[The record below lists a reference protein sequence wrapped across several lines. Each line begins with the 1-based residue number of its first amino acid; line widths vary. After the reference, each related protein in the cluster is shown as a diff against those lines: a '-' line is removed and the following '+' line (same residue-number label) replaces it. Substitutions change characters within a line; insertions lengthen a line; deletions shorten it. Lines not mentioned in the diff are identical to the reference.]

1 MQQTNKIVGL
11 GDIYSTTM
19 RSLSILLTLLLTIS
33 LTFAQTPDPA
43 VENQKFVLLNNGAT
57 VGMVIKSVIKA
68 DTKRLSLTEQQ
79 VPKARQ
85 IITDATVKFNEGV
98 RKLKASGMN
107 QKKLR
112 VLAVDVETGKLLAYK
127 AILTPQQYAILLT
140 QHKKLYPESKV

>member
-1 MQQTNKIVGL
+1 
-11 GDIYSTTM
+11 M
-19 RSLSILLTLLLTIS
+19 RSLSTLFILLLTIS
-33 LTFAQTPDPA
+33 FTFAQTPDPA
-43 VENQKFVLLNNGAT
+43 VEKQKFVLLNNGAT

-127 AILTPQQYAILLT
+127 AILTPQQYSILLT

>member
-1 MQQTNKIVGL
+1 
-11 GDIYSTTM
+11 M
-19 RSLSILLTLLLTIS
+19 RALSILLILLLTVTTS
-33 LTFAQTPDPA
+33 FAQTPDPA
-43 VENQKFVLLNNGAT
+43 VEKQKFVLLNNGAT

-127 AILTPQQYAILLT
+127 TILTPQQYAILLA

>member
-1 MQQTNKIVGL
+1 
-11 GDIYSTTM
+11 M
-19 RSLSILLTLLLTIS
+19 RSLSILLLLLLTVS
-33 LTFAQTPDPA
+33 FTFAQTPDPA
-43 VENQKFVLLNNGAT
+43 VEKEKFVLLNNGAT

-127 AILTPQQYAILLT
+127 TILTPQQYAILLA

>member
-1 MQQTNKIVGL
+1 
-11 GDIYSTTM
+11 M
-19 RSLSILLTLLLTIS
+19 RALSILLFLLLTVTTS
-33 LTFAQTPDPA
+33 FAQTTDPA
-43 VENQKFVLLNNGAT
+43 VEKQKFVLLNNGAT

-127 AILTPQQYAILLT
+127 TILTPQQYTILLT

>member
-1 MQQTNKIVGL
+1 MRFL
-11 GDIYSTTM
+11 ST
-19 RSLSILLTLLLTIS
+19 LLILLLTAR
-33 LTFAQTPDPA
+33 LPFAQTPDPA

-112 VLAVDVETGKLLAYK
+112 GLAVDVETGKLLAYK
-127 AILTPQQYAILLT
+127 TILTPQQYSILLA

>member
-1 MQQTNKIVGL
+1 MRFL
-11 GDIYSTTM
+11 ST
-19 RSLSILLTLLLTIS
+19 LFILLLTAS
-33 LTFAQTPDPA
+33 LTFAQTPVPA

-127 AILTPQQYAILLT
+127 TILTPQQYTILLA

>member
-1 MQQTNKIVGL
+1 MRFL
-11 GDIYSTTM
+11 ST
-19 RSLSILLTLLLTIS
+19 LLILLLTAS
-33 LTFAQTPDPA
+33 LPFAQTPDPA

-112 VLAVDVETGKLLAYK
+112 GLAVDVETGKLLAYK
-127 AILTPQQYAILLT
+127 TILTPQQYSILLA

>member
-1 MQQTNKIVGL
+1 
-11 GDIYSTTM
+11 M
-19 RSLSILLTLLLTIS
+19 RSLSILLLLLLTVS
-33 LTFAQTPDPA
+33 FTFAQTPDPA
-43 VENQKFVLLNNGAT
+43 VEKEKFVLLNNGAT

-79 VPKARQ
+79 VPKAQQ

-98 RKLKASGMN
+98 RKLKTSGLN

-112 VLAVDVETGKLLAYK
+112 ALAVDVETGKLLAYK
-127 AILTPQQYAILLT
+127 TILTPQQYAILLT

>member
-1 MQQTNKIVGL
+1 
-11 GDIYSTTM
+11 M
-19 RSLSILLTLLLTIS
+19 RALSILLILLLTVTTS
-33 LTFAQTPDPA
+33 FAQTPDPT
-43 VENQKFVLLNNGAT
+43 VEKQKFVLLNNGAT

-127 AILTPQQYAILLT
+127 TILTPQQYAILLA

>member
-1 MQQTNKIVGL
+1 MRFL
-11 GDIYSTTM
+11 ST
-19 RSLSILLTLLLTIS
+19 LLTLLLTVS
-33 LTFAQTPDPA
+33 FTFAQTPNPA

-127 AILTPQQYAILLT
+127 TILTPQQYTILLA

>member
-1 MQQTNKIVGL
+1 MRPL
-11 GDIYSTTM
+11 ST
-19 RSLSILLTLLLTIS
+19 LLILLVTIS
-33 LTFAQTPDPA
+33 FTFAQTPDPA
-43 VENQKFVLLNNGAT
+43 VEKEKFVLLNNGAT

-112 VLAVDVETGKLLAYK
+112 ALAVDVETGKLLAYK
-127 AILTPQQYAILLT
+127 AILTPQQYSILLA

>member
-1 MQQTNKIVGL
+1 
-11 GDIYSTTM
+11 M
-19 RSLSILLTLLLTIS
+19 RSLSTLLILLVTIS
-33 LTFAQTPDPA
+33 FTVAQTPDPA
-43 VENQKFVLLNNGAT
+43 VEKEKFALLNNGAT

-98 RKLKASGMN
+98 KKLKASGMN

-127 AILTPQQYAILLT
+127 AILTPQQYSILLA
-140 QHKKLYPESKV
+140 QHKKMYPESKV

>member
-1 MQQTNKIVGL
+1 
-11 GDIYSTTM
+11 M
-19 RSLSILLTLLLTIS
+19 RALSILLILLLTVTTS
-33 LTFAQTPDPA
+33 FAQTPDPA
-43 VENQKFVLLNNGAT
+43 VEKQKFVLLNNGAT

-127 AILTPQQYAILLT
+127 AILTPQQYTILLT

>member
-1 MQQTNKIVGL
+1 
-11 GDIYSTTM
+11 M
-19 RSLSILLTLLLTIS
+19 RALSILLILLLTVTTS
-33 LTFAQTPDPA
+33 FAQTTDPA
-43 VENQKFVLLNNGAT
+43 VEKQKFVLLNNGAT

-127 AILTPQQYAILLT
+127 TILTPQQYAILLA

>member
-1 MQQTNKIVGL
+1 
-11 GDIYSTTM
+11 M
-19 RSLSILLTLLLTIS
+19 RALSILLILLLTVTTS
-33 LTFAQTPDPA
+33 FAQTPDPT
-43 VENQKFVLLNNGAT
+43 VEKQKFVLLNNGAT

-68 DTKRLSLTEQQ
+68 DTKRLILTEQQ

-112 VLAVDVETGKLLAYK
+112 ALAVDVETGKLLAYK
-127 AILTPQQYAILLT
+127 TILTPQQYAILLA

>member
-11 GDIYSTTM
+11 GDIYSTPM

-98 RKLKASGMN
+98 RKLKASGIN

>member
-1 MQQTNKIVGL
+1 
-11 GDIYSTTM
+11 M
-19 RSLSILLTLLLTIS
+19 RALSILLFLLLTVTTS
-33 LTFAQTPDPA
+33 FAQTTDPA
-43 VENQKFVLLNNGAT
+43 VEKQKFVLLNNGAT

-127 AILTPQQYAILLT
+127 TILTPQQYAILLA